1 MRIAIVGKGALGL
14 LYADAVCSELG
25 RDAVVFVMDAARLA
39 RHAKDAYTVNGQPR
53 DFADATPERAGKAD
67 LVIVATKATGL
78 SAALDLMG
86 PLLRDDTPIVSVL
99 NGVRSE
105 EVIAGRFGWERVVPC
120 VARGM
125 DAARYGC
132 DLSYTKP
139 GALHVGR
146 FERTPAATFERARE
160 LMGRAGIPLVA
171 ENDIRRTM
179 WEKFVLNVG
188 INQCCAAYG
197 LPYGGILGD
206 QAAEPFRMLVAAMRE
221 VVALARA
228 EGVELDDH
236 VINVSIELELGL
248 DQGSTPSMG
257 QDRINRV
264 PSEVDE
270 FAGEVIRRAERHGIL
285 VPANRWLL
293 ERMRQIEAAY

>member
-1 MRIAIVGKGALGL
+1 
-14 LYADAVCSELG
+14 
-25 RDAVVFVMDAARLA
+25 
-39 RHAKDAYTVNGQPR
+39 
-53 DFADATPERAGKAD
+53 
-67 LVIVATKATGL
+67 
-78 SAALDLMG
+78 
-86 PLLRDDTPIVSVL
+86 
-99 NGVRSE
+99 
-105 EVIAGRFGWERVVPC
+105 
-120 VARGM
+120 M